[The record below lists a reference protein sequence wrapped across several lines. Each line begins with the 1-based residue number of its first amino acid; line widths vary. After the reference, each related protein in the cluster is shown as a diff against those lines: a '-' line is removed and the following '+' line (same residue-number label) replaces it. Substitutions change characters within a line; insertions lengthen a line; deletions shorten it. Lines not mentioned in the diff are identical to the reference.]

1 MAAVTGARLAS
12 YLSNHLK
19 VTKIVFW
26 SDSQIVI
33 YWLSSQKELK
43 CFIQNRVKE
52 IHQATNNATWNYCP
66 TSDNPADLL
75 TRGISADDLSK
86 SNLWTHGPPW
96 LTNHDHLPEWKPN
109 NVLLQSSLDKDQ
121 ETSEV
126 TAEVTDTST
135 NASITQIIAPT
146 KFSDLQRLLRTTAWV
161 LRFVNALKKGNVCK
175 GKPLRVYEVEN
186 ARNVWIREIQNDAY
200 GNELVNIQKPKTSRL
215 PLVRQL
221 RLFTLE
227 DNIIRCGGRIHNA
240 PVEHSAKFPILLPP
254 NHHFTLLVVNDAH
267 EKLQHAGLNQTL
279 TQIRQKY
286 WIPTARQYIKKILR
300 KCVTCRKVFGTPFN
314 ATDPPPL
321 PFYRMTD
328 SQPFTVTGVD
338 FTGAIY
344 VKTPSGPEKVYICLF
359 TCANTRAVHLE
370 VVTNLTVPTFMSA
383 FRRFASRKS
392 LPKIMVSDNA
402 STYQSA
408 AEALTLLF
416 NSAKLETSLS
426 KRGIQ

>member
-1 MAAVTGARLAS
+1 LIEKWVKLSTDLEAATQTEVQRRYFPLLSSWPSNVVLHIFVDASTTAYGTVAYVTSNSHSSMVMSKSRVAPLKKLTLPQLELMAAVTGSRLAS

-33 YWLSSQKELK
+33 YWLSSQKDLK

-96 LTNHDHLPEWKPN
+96 LTNHDHWLEWKPN
-109 NVLLQSSLDKDQ
+109 NILLQSSLDKDQ

-146 KFSDLQRLLRTTAWV
+146 KFSDLQRLLRTTTWV
-161 LRFVNALKKGNVCK
+161 LRFVNALKKDNVCK
-175 GKPLRVYEVEN
+175 GKPLKVHEVEN

-200 GNELVNIQKPKTSRL
+200 GNELASIQKPKTSRL

-240 PVEHSAKFPILLPP
+240 PVEHSANIKTSPGHTNRPVTKLYPLEVKSNSTTTEKPKITIDG
-254 NHHFTLLVVNDAH
+254 TLDAKNPSTNPH
-267 EKLQHAGLNQTL
+267 PADVIVRKSSRPVRAKARLAKEKLKQWTS
-279 TQIRQKY
+279 
-286 WIPTARQYIKKILR
+286 ILSR
-300 KCVTCRKVFGTPFN
+300 
-314 ATDPPPL
+314 PPE
-321 PFYRMTD
+321 D
-328 SQPFTVTGVD
+328 V
-338 FTGAIY
+338 
-344 VKTPSGPEKVYICLF
+344 E
-359 TCANTRAVHLE
+359 N
-370 VVTNLTVPTFMSA
+370 
-383 FRRFASRKS
+383 
-392 LPKIMVSDNA
+392 
-402 STYQSA
+402 
-408 AEALTLLF
+408 
-416 NSAKLETSLS
+416 
-426 KRGIQ
+426 